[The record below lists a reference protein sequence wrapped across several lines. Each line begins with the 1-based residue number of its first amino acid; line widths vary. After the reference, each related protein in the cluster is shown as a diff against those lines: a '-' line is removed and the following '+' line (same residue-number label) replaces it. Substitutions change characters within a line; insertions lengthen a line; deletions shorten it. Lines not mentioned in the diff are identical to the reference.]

1 MAKQQTFADKA
12 AKAAAQP
19 GKKCPKCGTIKLPI
33 LYVASE
39 PSKHGSIRFSHRR
52 VQVCK
57 CNEKEIYA

>member
-1 MAKQQTFADKA
+1 MAKQQSFADKA
-12 AKAAAQP
+12 AKAAAQQ
-19 GKKCPKCGTIKLPI
+19 GKKCPKCGTIKQPI
-33 LYVASE
+33 LYVSSE

>member
-1 MAKQQTFADKA
+1 M
-12 AKAAAQP
+12 QP
-19 GKKCPKCGTIKLPI
+19 GKKCAACGAIKQAV

-57 CNEKEIYA
+57 CNEKELYG